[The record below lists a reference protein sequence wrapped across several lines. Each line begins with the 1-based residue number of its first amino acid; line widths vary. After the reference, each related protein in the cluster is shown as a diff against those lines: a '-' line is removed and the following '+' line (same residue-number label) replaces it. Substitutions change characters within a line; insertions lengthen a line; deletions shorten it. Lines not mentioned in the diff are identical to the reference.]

1 MVITHEEVYRDMID
15 SLVTIWKDEA
25 DDMDCSLKRVKKD
38 LFANDDEERLIVDIN
53 YAKEQFE
60 NTIDNLKEIVDYLD
74 TIVYDVEQDKQKA
87 EQEREDY
94 EEYRARYK
102 RMLSLP

>member
-25 DDMDCSLKRVKKD
+25 DDMDYSLKRVKKD
-38 LFANDDEERLIVDIN
+38 LFANNDEERLIVDIN

-74 TIVYDVEQDKQKA
+74 TIVDDIEQDKQKA
-87 EQEREDY
+87 EQEREEY
-94 EEYRARYK
+94 EEFRARYK